1 MRRVSKLRE
10 TLEITSAEAS
20 PAIYLTGSWQLF
32 LQKSQSV
39 LSANWACVS
48 TAEIKRLQLPT
59 EMSSPGTAVKHKSKG
74 RGTQTSRSCT
84 PHHHHLHHLHHL
96 RAKTKLGISGCLLYS
111 FSRKL
116 DENQRRTNTWELAL
130 VFKYLPIICPLAPL
144 HKGSSLPAAPL
155 QSKTL
160 GSAPPNPASEARG
173 PLTASTCESAGGLG
187 AKPLATAR
195 LHRVRLRA
203 AEARINRNGSFII
216 IPSLFQDFSC
226 WSF

>member
-1 MRRVSKLRE
+1 MSKVSKLRE
-10 TLEITSAEAS
+10 TLEITSKEAS

-59 EMSSPGTAVKHKSKG
+59 EMSSPGTAVEHKSKG
-74 RGTQTSRSCT
+74 PGTQTSRSWPT
-84 PHHHHLHHLHHL
+84 PPPTATTSSVQKQSLALTAVCVL
-96 RAKTKLGISGCLLYS
+96 YTFSG
-111 FSRKL
+111 KL
-116 DENQRRTNTWELAL
+116 DQNQQRTNNWVLTLD
-130 VFKYLPIICPLAPL
+130 FKYLPIICPFAPL
-144 HKGSSLPAAPL
+144 HKRFNLPAAPL
-155 QSKTL
+155 QSKML
-160 GSAPPNPASEARG
+160 GSDPPNHASEARG